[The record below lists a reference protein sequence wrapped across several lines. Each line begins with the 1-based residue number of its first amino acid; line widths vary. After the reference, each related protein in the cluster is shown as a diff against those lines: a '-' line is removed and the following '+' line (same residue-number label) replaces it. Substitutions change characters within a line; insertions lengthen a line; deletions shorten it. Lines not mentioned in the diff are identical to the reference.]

1 MVGHW
6 RSALDDAAWQL
17 GTLSV
22 LPAMRRPL
30 LEAVHTHGQLS
41 TATLANVGARFAGRV
56 LTADEISFLV
66 ADAVDAGLLV
76 NCDENAGAPPPP
88 PVLRE
93 ASHGAYQH
101 RRRAPMAGTPGALS
115 EAPPITGVCR
125 VRAVAGTPKPRCAS
139 GAALREEV
147 RSAQARGRAL
157 LPCDR
162 RSGATSLLLGGSGY
176 AIVFADLCSTP
187 LRGLA
192 RAKVNTRRLS
202 GTRGLEV

>member
-1 MVGHW
+1 MTTLRHRRRENTHRRGLLWLSEAARARARLIALDLDDFDLKLMVGHW

-76 NCDENAGAPPPP
+76 NCDENAGAPPRCSEKPATAP
-88 PVLRE
+88 ISTDAV
-93 ASHGAYQH
+93 
-101 RRRAPMAGTPGALS
+101 RRW
-115 EAPPITGVCR
+115 
-125 VRAVAGTPKPRCAS
+125 
-139 GAALREEV
+139 
-147 RSAQARGRAL
+147 
-157 LPCDR
+157 
-162 RSGATSLLLGGSGY
+162 
-176 AIVFADLCSTP
+176 
-187 LRGLA
+187 LA
-192 RAKVNTRRLS
+192 RLGR
-202 GTRGLEV
+202 